1 MYGGGSLGKSLA
13 GLLRSSLNPAGAV
26 LALALALLVSFMGV
40 TRLSY
45 VGLISWVSQA
55 MGSLWR
61 RRWRRDEWV
70 AEPEPRPFAA
80 GPNPKAR

>member
-1 MYGGGSLGKSLA
+1 MAAALLSLF
-13 GLLRSSLNPAGAV
+13 NPAGAV

-45 VGLISWVSQA
+45 VGLLAWLSQ
-55 MGSLWR
+55 GLGGFWR

-70 AEPEPRPFAA
+70 EEPEPRPAGRA
-80 GPNPKAR
+80 GPSPRAR